1 MEIIPHLQWTHCKTL
16 FKESK
21 SDPMRT
27 MAWGR
32 HRLHFTE
39 IKTKGMYI
47 NCLYYKNDSVP
58 RSYRPKKK
66 RKMHIKSLGEM
77 GLLKQYLQHR
87 QRFLFGIQLQ
97 AMPLLTVSVCQY
109 YYFYLIICSET
120 ECSYSRLKF

>member
-1 MEIIPHLQWTHCKTL
+1 MEIIPHLQWTNCKTL

-47 NCLYYKNDSVP
+47 NCLYYKNDFV
-58 RSYRPKKK
+58 PKKR
-66 RKMHIKSLGEM
+66 RKMHLKSLREM
-77 GLLKQYLQHR
+77 GLFKQSLWHR
-87 QRFLFGIQLQ
+87 QRLLFGIQLQ
-97 AMPLLTVSVCQY
+97 AMPLLICLSVLF
-109 YYFYLIICSET
+109 FYLIICSET
-120 ECSYSRLKF
+120 KCSHSRWKC

>member
-32 HRLHFTE
+32 YRLHFTE
-39 IKTKGMYI
+39 IITKGMYI
-47 NCLYYKNDSVP
+47 NCLYYKNDFVP
-58 RSYRPKKK
+58 RSYRPKKR

-77 GLLKQYLQHR
+77 GLFKQSLQHR
-87 QRFLFGIQLQ
+87 QILLFGIQLQ
-97 AMPLLTVSVCQY
+97 AMPLRICLSVL
-109 YYFYLIICSET
+109 F
-120 ECSYSRLKF
+120 F